1 MRYRVAPL
9 VVLFFFVTAIY
20 AQHRGSGMGS
30 GSVQVHV
37 TFTNSRHA
45 GSHLQ
50 VVLMEGSSNTP
61 VATNLTNDI
70 GVVDFGHIPV
80 GEYHVIVSG
89 DNIETTDSGVFDVDS
104 RRLAQSQEVAVRE
117 KSTAAETAVPGAAP
131 TISAADLK
139 VPDKARHEFDKANGA
154 MMHQEWQKAIEHLQ
168 KAITIDPTYASA
180 YNNLGAVYARLKDEA
195 HERQALEKAI
205 SLNDRLY
212 QAMVNLAKLDIRLN
226 DYVHAQSL
234 LERAMAVDASDPHS
248 LMLLAYA
255 QFFNQHY
262 DAAIANVQRIHA
274 MAHDNMAFA
283 HYIAARAYEH
293 ENRLQSAVVELQAF
307 LKEEPAGA
315 RADHIRD
322 EIRQLQRGQQ

>member
-9 VVLFFFVTAIY
+9 LALFFVIPIY
-20 AQHRGSGMGS
+20 GQHRGSGIGS
-30 GSVQVHV
+30 GSIQVHV

-45 GSHLQ
+45 GINLQ

-61 VATNLTNDI
+61 VATYTTNDM
-70 GVVDFGHIPV
+70 GVVEFGHIPV
-80 GEYHVIVSG
+80 GEYHVVVSG
-89 DNIETTDSGVFDVDS
+89 DNIETTDSGIFEVDE
-104 RRLAQSQEVAVRE
+104 RKLAQSEEVAVRQ
-117 KSTAAETAVPGAAP
+117 KSTAADAAVPGAAP
-131 TISAADLK
+131 TVSAADLK
-139 VPDKARHEFDKANGA
+139 VPDKARHEFDNANGA
-154 MMHQEWQKAIEHLQ
+154 MMHQHWQKAVEHLQ
-168 KAITIDPTYASA
+168 KAIGIDPTYASA

-195 HERQALEKAI
+195 HERQALEKAL
-205 SLNDRLY
+205 SLDDHLY

-226 DYVHAQSL
+226 DYVHAQPL
-234 LERAMAVDASDPHS
+234 LERAMAVDPTDPHS

-262 DAAIANVQRIHA
+262 DAAIANVQKINA
-274 MAHDNMAFA
+274 MPHDNMAFA

-293 ENRLQSAVVELQAF
+293 ENRLQSAVAELQAF

-322 EIRQLQRGQQ
+322 EIRLLQRSQQ